1 MIRYF
6 FDIYIQKLYNFRFI
20 SIILILNFYFSLFTL
35 NEFNLSPEKWT
46 FIQINDFFFIC
57 NLLIPLYF
65 IVIFPIFLSDKEYTL
80 IRTVTKRRYL
90 MAKAIN
96 VFIVNSILVFSIYAL
111 LYWLSNFNLALSD
124 YDVILPDNLSQSLN
138 NISNSFSSYSTA
150 TIVNLGYTF
159 LSITVLT
166 IVLSIFN
173 LKFGKFLTYLL
184 FMLIYILAVL
194 GYRSPQLFSIGEY
207 DLFNIYTYFSTDL
220 LYATTSKVALVEYM
234 FVHIGILFFL
244 LLFFSFYFSRNK
256 IKKKKILRKILISK
270 KIIVGTCFFILCYV
284 TSLFLK
290 SNSDSWIKS
299 FTDLYGYG
307 YFYPPRLI
315 YLLLYFLYVP
325 YVLASR
331 FNSESNRV
339 DSLKIRFHSNKN
351 WNNLLYKTAFNF
363 ATIYIGITVIT
374 IFILGLI
381 TNQVQY
387 ISHDIILNISLVFLE
402 IFFVTMT
409 FTSLYI
415 NSNSVHISFLFCL
428 LGYCLLT
435 LPLKIMKWSPFG
447 VSSDS
452 RVTQTG
458 YITPIIILI
467 IIMIFEYFYT
477 LLKFRLSKERK

>member
-194 GYRSPQLFSIGEY
+194 GYRSP
-207 DLFNIYTYFSTDL
+207 
-220 LYATTSKVALVEYM
+220 
-234 FVHIGILFFL
+234 
-244 LLFFSFYFSRNK
+244 
-256 IKKKKILRKILISK
+256 
-270 KIIVGTCFFILCYV
+270 
-284 TSLFLK
+284 
-290 SNSDSWIKS
+290 
-299 FTDLYGYG
+299 
-307 YFYPPRLI
+307 
-315 YLLLYFLYVP
+315 
-325 YVLASR
+325 
-331 FNSESNRV
+331 
-339 DSLKIRFHSNKN
+339 
-351 WNNLLYKTAFNF
+351 
-363 ATIYIGITVIT
+363 
-374 IFILGLI
+374 
-381 TNQVQY
+381 
-387 ISHDIILNISLVFLE
+387 
-402 IFFVTMT
+402 
-409 FTSLYI
+409 
-415 NSNSVHISFLFCL
+415 
-428 LGYCLLT
+428 
-435 LPLKIMKWSPFG
+435 
-447 VSSDS
+447 
-452 RVTQTG
+452 
-458 YITPIIILI
+458 
-467 IIMIFEYFYT
+467 
-477 LLKFRLSKERK
+477 